1 MSAQPTLREKL
12 GVQSPTEGIEYFNI
26 FIFGDAGTGKT
37 YLAGTAMDS
46 ENTAPVLFLDVEGGT
61 TTLRKRT
68 DLDVKRITTYDML
81 KDVINEV
88 YMDTEG
94 YYKTI
99 VLDSLTE
106 LQEQDMKQ
114 IIADRDE
121 RRPDLI
127 DTPPSQLE
135 WGINSTHMRSVVR
148 ALRDMPLNTIITAL
162 EKRDKDENGV
172 VSILPNLPSKLAY
185 AVPGFMDIVGY
196 LSTAEDNE
204 GKVVRQLQTQKTRR
218 VVAKDCTSTLE
229 PVVVSPSIPLI
240 FTTIMEEGE

>member
-1 MSAQPTLREKL
+1 MSAQPTLRERL
-12 GVQSPTEGIEYFNI
+12 GVQSPSEAISNFNI
-26 FIFGDAGTGKT
+26 LIYGDAGTGKT
-37 YLAGTAMDS
+37 FLAGTAMD
-46 ENTAPVLFLDVEGGT
+46 NDDTAPVLFLDVEGGT
-61 TTLRKRT
+61 TTLRKRKE
-68 DLDVKRITTYDML
+68 LDVKRITTYDML
-81 KDVINEV
+81 KSVINDV

-94 YYKTI
+94 TYKTI

-172 VSILPNLPSKLAY
+172 VSILPNLPGKLAY

-218 VVAKDCTSTLE
+218 VVAKDRTSTLE
-229 PVVVSPSIPLI
+229 SVVVAPSIPAI
-240 FTTIMEEGE
+240 FNTIMEEGE